1 MNYLRSPGMSPD
13 FLYWICDV
21 HNVFHYLKW
30 SLPLSMELVCFSHLV
45 LSAVECSIVLN
56 LQFERLCVL
65 CPYHMDL
72 SADASYMYLETLPHI
87 KICSFS
93 PILKDTDKL

>member
-1 MNYLRSPGMSPD
+1 MVPSTVNGISLLQSP
-13 FLYWICDV
+13 
-21 HNVFHYLKW
+21 
-30 SLPLSMELVCFSHLV
+30 V

-72 SADASYMYLETLPHI
+72 SADASYMYLQTLPHI

-93 PILKDTDKL
+93 PTLKDTDKL